1 MRTASLLILLLGG
14 PLYSTEPMEP
24 PLEEGLVFVENNP
37 PVSESYGPATGLLSF
52 RIEEA
57 ILLGLVEGITEFL
70 PISSTGHLI
79 LANHFLGLAQT
90 ETSIPDWS
98 QENHDQMVNSSSMGK
113 ALDAYIIVIQFG
125 AIIAVALLYHSKIR
139 LIILGLFGKNQE
151 GLFLARNLALAFF
164 PAAATG
170 LVFHSVINFYFFN
183 IPSVI
188 LALFL
193 GGILMLLV
201 ENWRKRR
208 IRPDQS
214 ERPNCEP
221 ELYQLTPRQ
230 SLLIGLFQC
239 VALWPGTSRSMIT
252 IVGGYTVGLSPYR
265 AAEFSFLLG
274 LPTLSAAALYKILKV
289 GPEMYTELGWTP
301 ILFGMGV
308 AALSAAIVVKWMISY
323 LTKHGLAL
331 FAYYRIA
338 LAFSLAI
345 ILLQ

>member
-1 MRTASLLILLLGG
+1 
-14 PLYSTEPMEP
+14 MEP
-24 PLEEGLVFVENNP
+24 PLAKGLVLVENDP
-37 PVSESYGPATGLLSF
+37 LVSESYGAANGLPSF

-57 ILLGLVEGITEFL
+57 ILLGLIEGITEFL

-79 LANHFLGLAQT
+79 LANHFLGLTQT
-90 ETSIPDWS
+90 DASIPDWNH
-98 QENHDQMVNSSSMGK
+98 ENPYQGVNPNSIGE
-113 ALDAYIIVIQFG
+113 ALDSYIVVIQFG
-125 AIIAVALLYHSKIR
+125 AIIAVALLYRSKIR
-139 LIILGLFGKNQE
+139 LIILGLLGRNQE
-151 GLFLARNLALAFF
+151 GLLLARNLALAFF
-164 PAAATG
+164 PVAATG
-170 LVFHSVINFYFFN
+170 LVFHSVITFYFFN

-208 IRPDQS
+208 IRPAQS
-214 ERPNCEP
+214 ERPNFGP
-221 ELYQLTPRQ
+221 ELYQLSSRQ

-239 VALWPGTSRSMIT
+239 AALWPGTSRSMIT
-252 IVGGYTVGLSPYR
+252 IVGGYTVGLSPSR

-289 GPEMYTELGWTP
+289 GPEMPTALGWTP

-308 AALSAAIVVKWMISY
+308 AALSAAIAVKWMISY
-323 LTKHGLAL
+323 LRKHGLTL

-345 ILLQ
+345 ILFQ